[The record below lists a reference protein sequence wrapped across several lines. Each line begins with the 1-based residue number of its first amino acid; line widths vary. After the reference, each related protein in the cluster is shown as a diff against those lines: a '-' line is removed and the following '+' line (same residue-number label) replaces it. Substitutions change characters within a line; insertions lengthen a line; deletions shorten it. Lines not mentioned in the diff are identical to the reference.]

1 VPLRRQGTR
10 PIFSSYPEAC
20 WLACGWTVD
29 VNGDADDR
37 DGVRRALIEA
47 PMLLLI
53 GGTWPVQGRRPS

>member
-1 VPLRRQGTR
+1 M
-10 PIFSSYPEAC
+10 FSSYPEAC

-29 VNGDADDR
+29 VNGDAADRDDR
-37 DGVRRALIEA
+37 DGVRRALIEP